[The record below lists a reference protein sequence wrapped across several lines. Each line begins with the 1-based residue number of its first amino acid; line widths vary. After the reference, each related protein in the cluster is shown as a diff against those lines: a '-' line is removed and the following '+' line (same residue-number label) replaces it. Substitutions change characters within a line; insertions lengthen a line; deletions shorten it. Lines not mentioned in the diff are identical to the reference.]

1 MISLL
6 VTGVYTE
13 LSQVTNNAT
22 RGTTPQVTVKKHMC
36 KLMAVLALIL
46 LCIAVAGCD
55 DKTAISAAQAETH
68 KDSAASVIRKGNVM
82 EVPEGSPLR
91 TRLLIGTVD
100 VSEIE
105 RPLTAPGVIEA
116 VAEKLVKVAP
126 PVPGRII
133 RLQRTLGD
141 AVKAG
146 DPLFT
151 LDSAEISS
159 ARSEYTKARNTQ
171 AQAQRDFARQKLL
184 FDADITAKKDYEAAQ
199 LSMDSADSDAH
210 TAADRLAQLGV
221 AKQSHTR
228 SEYVLRSPISG
239 RVIEMAGSQGGYWND
254 INAPIMTVADLS
266 TVWLT
271 ANVAERDLR
280 QVFIGQKAHITLNAY
295 PDQQVEGIVRYVGE
309 LLDPETRSVKVR
321 VAIANA
327 DGRFR
332 PGMFAHVAFDGQKQE
347 ALTIPLSAIQQNG
360 LEVRVFIEQG
370 AHHYTPRTVTVG
382 AQLHDRVE
390 VTSGLKAGDRI
401 VIKDGV
407 LLND

>member
-1 MISLL
+1 MMSLL

-13 LSQVTNNAT
+13 LSQVTHNAT
-22 RGTTPQVTVKKHMC
+22 RGSKPHAHVKKHMRT
-36 KLMAVLALIL
+36 LIAGVTLAL
-46 LCIAVAGCD
+46 LCIAL
-55 DKTAISAAQAETH
+55 TACNDQAAARTETN
-68 KDSAASVIRKGNVM
+68 KDSGATVIRKGSVI
-82 EVPEGSPLR
+82 EVPEASPLR
-91 TRLLIGTVD
+91 ARLVVEAVEL
-100 VSEIE
+100 SEIE

-141 AVKAG
+141 PVKAG

-159 ARSEYTKARNTQ
+159 ARSEYTKTRNAQ

-199 LSMDSADSDAH
+199 LTMDSADSDAH
-210 TAADRLAQLGV
+210 AAADRLAQLG
-221 AKQSHTR
+221 ATTPSHTR
-228 SEYVLRSPISG
+228 SEYILRSPISG
-239 RVIEMAGSQGGYWND
+239 RVIEMTGSQGAYWND

-280 QVFIGQKAHITLNAY
+280 QVFVGQKAHITLNAY
-295 PDQQVEGIVRYVGE
+295 PDHQVEGIVRYVGE
-309 LLDPETRSVKVR
+309 MLDPETRSVKVR
-321 VAIANA
+321 VAVTNT

-347 ALTIPLSAIQQNG
+347 ALTIPLSAVQQNG

-382 AQLHDRVE
+382 AQLNDRVE

>member
-1 MISLL
+1 MMSLL

-13 LSQVTNNAT
+13 LSQVTHNAT
-22 RGTTPQVTVKKHMC
+22 RGSKPHAHVKKHMRT
-36 KLMAVLALIL
+36 LIAGVTLAL
-46 LCIAVAGCD
+46 LCIAL
-55 DKTAISAAQAETH
+55 TACNDQAAARTETN
-68 KDSAASVIRKGNVM
+68 KDSGATVIRKGSVI
-82 EVPEGSPLR
+82 EVPEASPLR
-91 TRLLIGTVD
+91 ARLVVEAVEL
-100 VSEIE
+100 SEIE

-141 AVKAG
+141 PVKAG

-159 ARSEYTKARNTQ
+159 ARSEYTKTRNAQ

-199 LSMDSADSDAH
+199 LTMDSADSDAH
-210 TAADRLAQLGV
+210 AAADRLAQLG
-221 AKQSHTR
+221 ATTPSHTR
-228 SEYVLRSPISG
+228 SEYILRSPISG
-239 RVIEMAGSQGGYWND
+239 RVIEMTGSQGAYWND

-280 QVFIGQKAHITLNAY
+280 QVFVGQKAHITLNAY
-295 PDQQVEGIVRYVGE
+295 PDHQVEGIVRYVGE
-309 LLDPETRSVKVR
+309 MLDPETRSVKVR
-321 VAIANA
+321 VAVTNT

-347 ALTIPLSAIQQNG
+347 ALTIPLSAVQQNG
-360 LEVRVFIEQG
+360 LEVRVFIEQS
-370 AHHYTPRTVTVG
+370 AHHYIPRTVTVG
-382 AQLHDRVE
+382 AQLNDRVE

>member
-6 VTGVYTE
+6 IPGAYTE
-13 LSQVTNNAT
+13 FCQVTDNAT
-22 RGTTPQVTVKKHMC
+22 RHVTAHSTVKKQLRTLLAIVA
-36 KLMAVLALIL
+36 LMF
-46 LCIAVAGCD
+46 LCTAIAGCD
-55 DKTAISAAQAETH
+55 DQAAQAT
-68 KDSAASVIRKGNVM
+68 AAAEPHADKVVIHKGNII
-82 EVPEGSPLR
+82 EVPEASPLR
-91 TRLLIGTVD
+91 ARLVVGTVE

-141 AVKAG
+141 PVKAG

-159 ARSEYTKARNTQ
+159 ARSEYTKARNAQ

-210 TAADRLAQLGV
+210 AAADRLAQLGV
-221 AKQSHTR
+221 TTQTHTR
-228 SEYVLRSPISG
+228 SEYILRSPISG

-280 QVFIGQKAHITLNAY
+280 QVFVGQKAHITLNAY
-295 PDQQVEGIVRYVGE
+295 PDHQVEGIVRYVGE
-309 LLDPETRSVKVR
+309 MLDPETRSVKVR
-321 VAIANA
+321 VAVTNT

-347 ALTIPLSAIQQNG
+347 ALTIPLSAVQQNG
-360 LEVRVFIEQG
+360 LEVRVFIEQE
-370 AHHYTPRTVTVG
+370 AHRYTPRTVTVG
-382 AQLHDRVE
+382 AQLNDRVE

>member
-1 MISLL
+1 MSLL

-13 LSQVTNNAT
+13 LSQVTDNAI
-22 RGTTPQVTVKKHMC
+22 RDTTPHVSPQKNRR
-36 KLMAVLALIL
+36 KL
-46 LCIAVAGCD
+46 IAVAALVLLCVAIAGCD
-55 DKTAISAAQAETH
+55 EQAAKAETH
-68 KDSAASVIRKGNVM
+68 KDSGAAVIHKGKVI
-82 EVPEGSPLR
+82 EVPEASPLR
-91 TRLLIGTVD
+91 ARLMIGAVE

-105 RPLTAPGVIEA
+105 RPLIAPGVIEA

-141 AVKAG
+141 PVKAG

-159 ARSEYTKARNTQ
+159 ARSEYTKARNAQ

-199 LSMDSADSDAH
+199 LTMDSADSDAH
-210 TAADRLAQLGV
+210 AAADRLAQLGV
-221 AKQSHTR
+221 ATQAHTR

-239 RVIEMAGSQGGYWND
+239 RVIEMDGSQGGYWND

-271 ANVAERDLR
+271 ANVAERNLG

-309 LLDPETRSVKVR
+309 ILDPETRSVKVR
-321 VAIANA
+321 VAVSNT

-332 PGMFAHVAFDGQKQE
+332 PGMFAHVAFDGKKQE

-360 LEVRVFIEQG
+360 LEVRVFIEQEPYK
-370 AHHYTPRTVTVG
+370 YTPRTVTVG
-382 AQLHDRVE
+382 AQLNDRVE